1 MNQAQS
7 RRRCM
12 SLATLGLAALV
23 ANSPAR
29 AQSTDDTWH
38 FAVGAGA
45 VTQPQYPGADHLKTR
60 VLPLASATFGRF
72 AFGNL
77 DDADLP
83 FGASVTLLQGSHWKI
98 AGALGSDLERPRM
111 ASDSP
116 RLKGTGNIDPTL
128 LGSLYANYDE
138 RWFLVRGAIV
148 SDLDPRR
155 RGISGLDDP
164 ESHRR
169 NSEGTRASIDIEGK
183 VSPIPDL
190 TLVAGPGIVWAD
202 SRYQRTFFGVDAVQ
216 SANSG
221 LAFHDAG
228 AGVNAVRMTVGA
240 QYRLTPTWN
249 IGARFVASDLQGQ
262 AADSPITAKRW
273 QNAAAVTTTVRF

>member
-1 MNQAQS
+1 MNQVKG
-7 RRRCM
+7 RGRGM
-12 SLATLGLAALV
+12 SLATLGLAALC
-23 ANSPAR
+23 ANGPAH
-29 AQSTDDTWH
+29 AQSVDDTWH

-45 VTQPQYPGADHLKTR
+45 VTQPQYPGANHQKTR
-60 VLPLASATFGRF
+60 VLPLASATIGRF

-83 FGASVTLLQGSHWKI
+83 FGASVILLQDSHWKI
-98 AGALGSDLERPRM
+98 AGALGSDIERPRM

-128 LGSLYANYDE
+128 LGSLSATYDQPG
-138 RWFLVRGAIV
+138 FLVRGAVV

-164 ESHRR
+164 ESRR
-169 NSEGTRASIDIEGK
+169 SNSQGTRASIDIEGK
-183 VSPIPDL
+183 YSPTPEL
-190 TLVAGPGIVWAD
+190 TLVAGPGVVWAD
-202 SRYQRTFFGVDAVQ
+202 SRYQRTFFGVDAAQ

-228 AGVNAVRMTVGA
+228 AGVNAVRLTVGA

-249 IGARFVASDLQGQ
+249 IGARIVASDLQGQ
-262 AADSPITAKRW
+262 AADSPITEKRW
-273 QNAAAVTTTVRF
+273 QNVAAVTTTVRF